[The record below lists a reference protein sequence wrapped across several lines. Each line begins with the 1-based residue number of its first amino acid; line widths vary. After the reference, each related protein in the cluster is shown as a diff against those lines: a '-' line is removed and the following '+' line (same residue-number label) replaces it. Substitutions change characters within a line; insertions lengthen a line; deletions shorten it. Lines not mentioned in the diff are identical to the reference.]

1 MSAAGGLPAGGQLVG
16 LGKMET
22 GPSPTHSGTVGL
34 TLSPMPEAETSTR
47 LWASTCSESGL
58 VHYRRAACTKANF
71 QAHTKNWK
79 SKNDHQ
85 PSQG

>member
-1 MSAAGGLPAGGQLVG
+1 MDVGCRRSACRRSAGGSGE
-16 LGKMET
+16 ET
-22 GPSPTHSGTVGL
+22 GPSATHSGTVGL
-34 TLSPMPEAETSTR
+34 TLSPLPEAETSTR